1 MKYLFIVAAILSFS
15 VSAQSDEKADA
26 ILNKMSK
33 DMKALTSFTIDFSFE
48 MKNPTTGENSS
59 ESGKGYVKG
68 DKFYA
73 TLGDNVLISNGIK
86 IWTVVK
92 EEGVTYESDADDD
105 DDESINPK
113 KLMTIWESGF
123 KSKYV
128 KEDKL
133 NGKSVHIIN
142 LFPKKAGEAQYH
154 TITLYIE
161 KTNNEMMKGVMK
173 MKDGTTMTYEI
184 TKFDKNVEIAASK
197 FVYDPKKFP
206 GFKLI
211 RD

>member
-1 MKYLFIVAAILSFS
+1 MKYLFIVASIISFS
-15 VSAQSDEKADA
+15 VFAQSDEKADA
-26 ILNKMSK
+26 ILNNMSK

-59 ESGKGYVKG
+59 ESGKGFVKG

-92 EEGVTYESDADDD
+92 EEGVTYESDADDE

-133 NGKSVHIIN
+133 KGKSVHVIN

-161 KTNNEMMKGVMK
+161 KTNNEMLKGVMK

-184 TKFDKNVEIAASK
+184 IKFEKNVDIPAAK